1 MVILS
6 GRKQAWKRA
15 GEGLSDRLIEGT
27 VKFGGGS
34 VMLYG
39 CMLWDRPGYAYRI
52 DGRMHGDLLIVKKT
66 IILIYIIEKDTDALV
81 DL

>member
-1 MVILS
+1 
-6 GRKQAWKRA
+6 
-15 GEGLSDRLIEGT
+15 
-27 VKFGGGS
+27 
-34 VMLYG
+34 MLYG